1 MGQVAEAAR
10 ETERTIAGIAT
21 TAAMNTPEG
30 RAAIAEADTATSEK
44 TGVELNDLLGARGV
58 LAEGGLD
65 FKTQNAVME
74 VIAET
79 VQATGSTP
87 TVIAELVR
95 SMIQENLGVAP
106 EDVRAG
112 LDRAA
117 KGGNE
122 GGFELADMAQHFP
135 SLASNYQASGR
146 TGLSAV
152 EELVAML
159 QVARKGT
166 GSSSEAATNAGEWFT
181 KIFAPDATKNFKD
194 EHGINLA
201 AIKRRA
207 DERGSSFAID
217 MVAEVQR
224 LTGGDVFKIKELFG
238 DKQAGLFLLP
248 MIQHAQEFQRIMQEV
263 ADRSEG
269 TLRDQYDANA
279 DIAAQKEDR
288 YEAAMASVGRDAGTV
303 WEGLTRP
310 LKNLMLEMV
319 DPDLAAAART
329 AEQQRTAAREEAA
342 KRADL
347 DATIASTQ
355 SRLAAARSDVETYV
369 EPLDGNA
376 LQPGDANLFRQ
387 RVAELE
393 AELQRW
399 TDERIAILAND
410 IVPGETRVSRP
421 DGPVSVPTFR
431 PDSDQRIPVPQSR
444 PGSQIAPANVDPGRF
459 DLGRDIEGGL
469 KADTSQVAQTAMG
482 DYLTRMQAMGPAL
495 VAEARKI
502 AQAIQRE
509 LNVTATATVNIRRAG
524 ASVGAAGANA
534 VSGTRASSLSDTGMP
549 Q

>member
-1 MGQVAEAAR
+1 MVSLCVGYLGLAGFLTWAANGCSVA
-10 ETERTIAGIAT
+10 I
-21 TAAMNTPEG
+21 P
-30 RAAIAEADTATSEK
+30 ATSAANG
-44 TGVELNDLLGARGV
+44 GVE
-58 LAEGGLD
+58 
-65 FKTQNAVME
+65 
-74 VIAET
+74 I
-79 VQATGSTP
+79 
-87 TVIAELVR
+87 
-95 SMIQENLGVAP
+95 
-106 EDVRAG
+106 
-112 LDRAA
+112 
-117 KGGNE
+117 
-122 GGFELADMAQHFP
+122 
-135 SLASNYQASGR
+135 
-146 TGLSAV
+146 
-152 EELVAML
+152 EELIPWANCL
-159 QVARKGT
+159 
-166 GSSSEAATNAGEWFT
+166 SPSEVGDWLAG
-181 KIFAPDATKNFKD
+181 IFAP
-194 EHGINLA
+194 LA
-201 AIKRRA
+201 NGSRKSSRQMPRKTSKTNTGSIYSPIERRA

-288 YEAAMASVGRDAGTV
+288 YEAAMARVGRDAGTV
-303 WEGLTRP
+303 SGGPDRP

-399 TDERIAILAND
+399 TDERIAILANH

-421 DGPVSVPTFR
+421 DGPARYPPSGRTATSASPFHSRVPVRKSPR
-431 PDSDQRIPVPQSR
+431 P
-444 PGSQIAPANVDPGRF
+444 NVDPGRF

-482 DYLTRMQAMGPAL
+482 DYLYQDAGHRALL

-509 LNVTATATVNIRRAG
+509 LNVTATATINIRRAG